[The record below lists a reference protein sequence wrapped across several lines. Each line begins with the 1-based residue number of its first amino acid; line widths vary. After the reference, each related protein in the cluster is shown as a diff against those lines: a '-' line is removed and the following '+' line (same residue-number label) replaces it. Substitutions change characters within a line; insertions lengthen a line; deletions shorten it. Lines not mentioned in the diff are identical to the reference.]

1 MVAGQSS
8 VSGPSVTLASVSLDD
23 AGVYVC
29 TATNQHSRWGPVD
42 VVVVVVMVM
51 MGMVVVGVV
60 VLVVVLAVLVV
71 ISLVKVGKV
80 VLWCWKNLLSTCHPA
95 PSAGG

>member
-29 TATNQHSRWGPVD
+29 TATNQHSRCGP
-42 VVVVVVMVM
+42 VVVVMVV

-60 VLVVVLAVLVV
+60 VLVVVLVVLVV

-95 PSAGG
+95 LSAGG